1 MSFDMIPSVKYFQ
14 LWSTTIIWGNFWKPS
29 KKVAFWAL
37 FYQKKDDFC
46 WYSSGTA
53 YFFCQ
58 IFGIEMIQY
67 LHSKKMSKTS
77 IRRLFW
83 LFIAQKMIILANFV
97 CFDMI
102 PSVKYFQLWS
112 KTIIWGNFWKSWQ
125 KVAFWALFYQKI
137 DDFCWYSSGTA
148 YFFCQIF
155 GIEMIQYLHS
165 KKCQKRRK
173 DAFFGYLLP
182 KNDYISQF
190 CVFSHDSFC

>member
-97 CFDMI
+97 CFHMI

-112 KTIIWGNFWKSWQ
+112 KTIIRGNFWKSWQ
-125 KVAFWALFYQKI
+125 KVAFWALLYQKN
-137 DDFCWYSSGTA
+137 DDFCRYSSGTA

-155 GIEMIQYLHS
+155 GIDMIKHFYS
-165 KKCQKRRK
+165 
-173 DAFFGYLLP
+173 
-182 KNDYISQF
+182 
-190 CVFSHDSFC
+190 